1 MSKRI
6 GLIGGTFDPIH
17 YGHLAIAEEARTTI
31 GLERVLF
38 IPAMQQPLKSHA
50 PAATAQQR
58 FNMVQ
63 LACANN
69 EAFEASTIEITR
81 TSISYTVTTLEQLHQ
96 ANPGDLYFILG
107 ADALGDVP
115 RWHNVHRVIELVHFI
130 AVSRP
135 DSNVNVQHLYNILPG
150 LHDRLTLLEGPR
162 LDISSTELR
171 ARVAAGKSIRYFTPD
186 PVVEYIREHKL
197 YQIYREVQSNEE

>member
-38 IPAMQQPLKSHA
+38 IPAMQQPLKPHA

-58 FNMVQ
+58 LKMVQ
-63 LACANN
+63 LACGSNDT
-69 EAFEASTIEITR
+69 FESSTIEITR
-81 TSISYTVTTLEQLHQ
+81 TGISYTVTTLELLHQ
-96 ANPGDLYFILG
+96 ANLGELYFILG
-107 ADALGDVP
+107 ADALADLP
-115 RWHNVHRVIELVHFI
+115 RWHNSNLVVELAHFI

-135 DSNVNVQHLYNILPG
+135 NSRVNMQHLYSILPR
-150 LHDRLTLLEGPR
+150 LQDRLTLLEGPR

-171 ARVAAGKSIRYFTPD
+171 ARVAAGKSVRYLTPD
-186 PVVEYIREHKL
+186 LVVDYIRDYDL
-197 YQIYREVQSNEE
+197 YRVITP